1 MFVIKKIKQKNQH
14 NRAISF
20 SINTDKNDDK
30 RFWISFSLICC
41 YLTCFVLSVAF
52 LIIGIIA
59 LI

>member
-1 MFVIKKIKQKNQH
+1 MKQKNQH
-14 NRAISF
+14 DRAISF
-20 SINTDKNDDK
+20 SIDTNKSNDK